1 MRGDPVDI
9 PLKEDNPVNDTSCY
23 FRENDDEVDL
33 SALFWN
39 VISRWRT
46 ILIWTLAFCV
56 LFGAVGGIKLWNQ
69 KLSPEELAEQV
80 EEFETTESLNEQTRG
95 RLENQMDMVTRDIQQ
110 QYEYTQNAP
119 EMQANPYGLYTIT
132 NTYYIARGEGNELET
147 DSRVVALVKGYE
159 ARLRALNV
167 STYLEGTEERDESE
181 YDFGGALL
189 NVDVEQAEAGIL
201 IITVFGAT
209 QEQAELIS
217 AAVDETIE
225 SSQVML
231 SKTICDHTCELLASE
246 RSVGKNDTLLNL
258 HRDQYSILGQFGNS
272 YSLLN
277 GVADQY
283 QSSEYSYPSLKASL
297 KTVVKLAIIGAAL
310 GFALSAGFYMLK
322 YVLSDVVLDREDLF
336 SHYGIEVLG
345 VNSLPGKDTLLD
357 RVAAKHRGIPHAE
370 NCENENHLLAAHI
383 QRAAK
388 GAERVMVIGT
398 RERGALEALVG
409 QLRATGEL
417 TSELQICGDIR
428 KEISALHA
436 LDGDAPVL
444 CVEEISRSKHKDVR
458 EELNLLASMGKGCI
472 GFAMIGRA
480 G

>member
-1 MRGDPVDI
+1 M
-9 PLKEDNPVNDTSCY
+9 NDTSCY

-80 EEFETTESLNEQTRG
+80 EEFETTESLNKQTRV
-95 RLENQMDMVTRDIQQ
+95 RLKDQMDMIIRDLQQ
-110 QYEYTQNAP
+110 QYEYTQSAP

-132 NTYYIARGEGNELET
+132 NTYYIAREKDNELET
-147 DSRVVALVKGYE
+147 DTRVVALVKGYE
-159 ARLRALNV
+159 AGLRALNV
-167 STYLEGTEERDESE
+167 STYLDGAEERDEPE
-181 YDFGGALL
+181 YDFGEALL
-189 NVDVEQAEAGIL
+189 EVDADRAEAGIL
-201 IITVFGAT
+201 KLTVLGET
-209 QEQAELIS
+209 QERVEQIM

-345 VNSLPGKDTLLD
+345 VNSLPGKDALLD
-357 RVAAKHRGIPHAE
+357 RVAAKHRGIPQAE
-370 NCENENHLLAAHI
+370 KRENENCLLAAHI

-388 GAERVMVIGT
+388 GAESVMVIGT